1 MLTGLKTIIGVNK
14 TRSCSCK
21 LKYLLLYK
29 RFWNFF
35 FYFSKKNRSVRQWEM
50 KHFIG
55 LAQNT
60 FKIFW
65 QEGKELG
72 KHIFTLEHLR
82 ATRSLSATNSIY
94 CFIRLWFIP
103 MSFTGRASVRNSCS
117 MTTASLM
124 ISLIL
129 SSDGLFLR
137 YVNIK
142 QAKSQWRPCV
152 IDHNHIF

>member
-1 MLTGLKTIIGVNK
+1 MLHFDLTQTLT
-14 TRSCSCK
+14 SWSFWS
-21 LKYLLLYK
+21 LLL
-29 RFWNFF
+29 
-35 FYFSKKNRSVRQWEM
+35 S
-50 KHFIG
+50 
-55 LAQNT
+55 QNT
-60 FKIFW
+60 LIFPP
-65 QEGKELG
+65 EGKESG
-72 KHIFTLEHLR
+72 KHEHLR

-137 YVNIK
+137 YQNIK
-142 QAKSQWRPCV
+142 QAQSQWRPCV
-152 IDHNHIF
+152 TDIITIYFKNIFRCIIS

>member
-1 MLTGLKTIIGVNK
+1 MLHFDLTETLTPW
-14 TRSCSCK
+14 SFWS
-21 LKYLLLYK
+21 LLL
-29 RFWNFF
+29 
-35 FYFSKKNRSVRQWEM
+35 S
-50 KHFIG
+50 
-55 LAQNT
+55 QNT
-60 FKIFW
+60 LIFPP
-65 QEGKELG
+65 EGKESS

-117 MTTASLM
+117 MTTASLI

-142 QAKSQWRPCV
+142 QAQSQWRSCV
-152 IDHNHIF
+152 TDIITIYFKYIYFQMYYFMIAMNVIIYCKIWST

>member
-1 MLTGLKTIIGVNK
+1 MLTGLKTIGVNK

-21 LKYLLLYK
+21 LLKYLLLYK
-29 RFWNFF
+29 PFRNFF
-35 FYFSKKNRSVRQWEM
+35 FLLFQKNGSVRQWET

-65 QEGKELG
+65 QGKELG

-142 QAKSQWRPCV
+142 HWQS
-152 IDHNHIF
+152 HNEDPVL